1 MLLQYLLGLVIL
13 LIGIVGL
20 VMGIKFIMLPRGVW
34 KRNHELTKAMKTGY
48 VDSPHVEDVLV
59 WTNSGLEV
67 KQQIKKSSLL
77 E

>member
-1 MLLQYLLGLVIL
+1 MLLQYLSGLVLL
-13 LIGIVGL
+13 LIGIVGIG
-20 VMGIKFIMLPRGVW
+20 MGIKFILVPSEVW
-34 KRNHELTKAMKTGY
+34 KRNHELTKAMKTGH